1 MVQKRPAEGRMEE
14 VICERK
20 PLGQTPHRPVGR
32 IVIAHDETAD
42 VGPGHELVQFSTI
55 DLMLLTVELM
65 DGAAGNVRWLDE
77 VREVER
83 LIGKI
88 CWEA

>member
-14 VICERK
+14 VIRECK
-20 PLGQTPHRPVGR
+20 PLGQPPHRPVGR

-42 VGPGHELVQFSTI
+42 VGPRHELVQLSPV
-55 DLMLLTVELM
+55 DLVLLAVELM
-65 DGAAGNVRWLDE
+65 DGAAGNLRRLDE

-88 CWEA
+88 SWKA